1 MTETAFRIVI
11 PARYRSSRFP
21 GKPLA
26 LIAGTPMVIR
36 VYQQALKSN
45 AVDVVVATD
54 DDRIRQACDD
64 AGAPVCMTSAEHLT
78 GTDRIAEVAGLM
90 KWAADEVVVN
100 VQGDEPLIPISTI
113 HQVAANL
120 HRFKGASI
128 ATLASPITDRD
139 EFADPNNVKVVFDH
153 QGMAHYFSRAP
164 IPFDRDAVADGSHFG
179 FRHLGLYAYR
189 VGFLQRYSTMK
200 ECKYEALE
208 KLEQLRALW
217 HGERIHVD
225 VAKELPGMGV
235 DTPEQLVQ
243 VEQLILKQTV

>member
-11 PARYRSSRFP
+11 PARYSSSRFP

-45 AVDVVVATD
+45 AEDVVVATD
-54 DDRIRQACDD
+54 DNRIVQACDE
-64 AGAPVCMTSAEHLT
+64 AGVPVCMTSAEHLT

-90 KWAADEVVVN
+90 QWAADEVVVN

-120 HRFKGASI
+120 HRFKEAGI
-128 ATLASPITDRD
+128 ATLATPITDRD

-164 IPFDRDAVADGSHFG
+164 IPFDRDSAADSSQFG

-189 VGFLQRYSTMK
+189 VGFLQRYSAMD
-200 ECKYEALE
+200 ECQYEALE

-225 VAKELPGMGV
+225 VATELPGLGV
-235 DTPEQLVQ
+235 DTPEQLLQ
-243 VEQLILKQTV
+243 VEQLILKRAV